1 MNRTLYI
8 SLFTIGILIVLLV
21 LSFVLLQIRKNAD
34 QATDQN
40 QSVVNKE
47 ADKKAPFIEIT
58 IENESITPESVSIE
72 KDTLIH
78 FINKTDHSLSIK
90 SIGKNTIPIADIP
103 SNQTGIS
110 LFLPNSGVYSYEV
123 DTIKGKVIVK

>member
-1 MNRTLYI
+1 
-8 SLFTIGILIVLLV
+8 LFTIGILIVLLV

>member
-1 MNRTLYI
+1 M
-8 SLFTIGILIVLLV
+8 